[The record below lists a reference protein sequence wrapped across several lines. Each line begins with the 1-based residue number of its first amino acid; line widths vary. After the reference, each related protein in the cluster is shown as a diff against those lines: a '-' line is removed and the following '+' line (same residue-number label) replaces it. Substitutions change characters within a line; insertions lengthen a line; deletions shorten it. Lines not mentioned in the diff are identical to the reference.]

1 MFFFFV
7 FPLPQLLFYDRT
19 TSNIQL
25 HTITKGST
33 IVTWYNKTLS
43 NNDICPRD
51 EIKRLESLLVNSDR
65 TIASRVQDI
74 MDPEF
79 PVKSIKLQMIGSCKG
94 RILIHTTEQ
103 TYPPI
108 DESTPSRDN
117 SDEYLITFIVPA
129 VIITVILLLA
139 GIVACVL
146 YRKRR
151 TGKGKLN
158 RDDEDVHQSYGNKG
172 IPVIFQE
179 ELDEKPESGTKTP
192 VSNKLFLFFEQIVPS
207 FMIYLHF

>member
-1 MFFFFV
+1 M
-7 FPLPQLLFYDRT
+7 
-19 TSNIQL
+19 
-25 HTITKGST
+25 HTISKGST
-33 IVTWYNKTLS
+33 TVSWYNKSLS
-43 NNDICPRD
+43 NELCPRD
-51 EIKRLESLLVNSDR
+51 EIKRLESILVNSDR

-103 TYPPI
+103 TFPV
-108 DESTPSRDN
+108 DESAAPRDN

-129 VIITVILLLA
+129 VIISVILLLA

-158 RDDEDVHQSYGNKG
+158 HDDEDVRQSYGNKG

-192 VSNKLFLFFEQIVPS
+192 VSLIKSCPS
-207 FMIYLHF
+207 LTY